1 LQETKDPQKVAQ
13 ELAAEANMN
22 PADMVRETPYV
33 KPGDDVP
40 NIGSSQ
46 QFEAAVEPLNN
57 PNDVGEQTGVKGG
70 FAIPMLVDKK
80 EPRLPD
86 FEEVKTKVADA
97 LKQQRAKEQ
106 VEQVAKQ
113 LAGSLNS
120 PGDLKAAAEKVGL
133 ESATQEGYKLGGTL
147 GEAGTSP
154 ALDDVIYA
162 LKSGEVTKTPVK
174 IADHWVVV
182 GVTNRQ
188 NADLAAFASERASLT
203 SGMLTMRQNQ
213 VFEDY
218 IAEVQQRMKRD
229 GKIKIYEDVLVKIEE
244 SQPEVA
250 PRPQIPLPQ

>member
-1 LQETKDPQKVAQ
+1 
-13 ELAAEANMN
+13 MN

-70 FAIPMLVDKK
+70 FAIPILVDKK
-80 EPRLPD
+80 EPRIPD

-120 PGDLKAAAEKVGL
+120 PGDLKAAAEKAGL

-162 LKSGEVTKTPVK
+162 LKSGEVTKTPVR
-174 IADHWVVV
+174 IGDHWAIV

-213 VFEDY
+213 LFEDY
-218 IAEVQQRMKRD
+218 IAQVQQRMKRD